1 MTAARVT
8 QISCDGR
15 GCDRICHV
23 SALTP
28 SPARDALAKHGWSS
42 EQIKHVWYD
51 LCPEHAAMREA
62 EKEAKKAAKEKAK

>member
-1 MTAARVT
+1 M
-8 QISCDGR
+8 
-15 GCDRICHV
+15 

-62 EKEAKKAAKEKAK
+62 EKEAKKAEKEKAK